1 MIIIRSKQNDP
12 ALEEQ
17 ILALLRREHI
27 QAEQFSLSTQQLL
40 SIRGLTIDGGSRQVT
55 CQGQKVTV
63 TRMEFDLLLFL
74 AENVGKGLTKGD
86 IFRAVWGKDSADTM
100 KVVANT
106 ISNLRRKIGTAAITS
121 KPSPAAIASQR
132 SHFSERA
139 KEKNQPRRGRLG

>member
-27 QAEQFSLSTQQLL
+27 QAEQFSLSTQQFL

-74 AENVGKGLTKGD
+74 AENVGKRLTKGD

-106 ISNLRRKIGTAAITS
+106 ISNLRRKIGTDCHGCDYIQTVPGGYCLPAEPES
-121 KPSPAAIASQR
+121 KT
-132 SHFSERA
+132 
-139 KEKNQPRRGRLG
+139 G

>member
-74 AENVGKGLTKGD
+74 AENVGKRLTKGD
-86 IFRAVWGKDSADTM
+86 IFRAVWVKDRVSDRVT
-100 KVVANT
+100 
-106 ISNLRRKIGTAAITS
+106 
-121 KPSPAAIASQR
+121 
-132 SHFSERA
+132 
-139 KEKNQPRRGRLG
+139 EKNQPKQVLLGLIYCA

>member
-12 ALEEQ
+12 ALEAQ

-27 QAEQFSLSTQQLL
+27 EAEQFSLSTQQPL
-40 SIRGLTIDGGSRQVT
+40 SVRGLTIDGGSRQVS
-55 CQGQKVTV
+55 CQGRAVSL

-74 AENVGKGLTKGD
+74 AENVGKRLTKGD

-106 ISNLRRKIGTAAITS
+106 ISNLRRKMGPDCCGCDYIQTVPGGYCL
-121 KPSPAAIASQR
+121 PAEVG
-132 SHFSERA
+132 ERL
-139 KEKNQPRRGRLG
+139 Q

>member
-40 SIRGLTIDGGSRQVT
+40 SVRGLTIDGGSRQVT

-74 AENVGKGLTKGD
+74 AENVGKRLTKGD

-106 ISNLRRKIGTAAITS
+106 ISNLRRKIGTDSHGCDYIQTVPGGYCLPAEPES
-121 KPSPAAIASQR
+121 KT
-132 SHFSERA
+132 
-139 KEKNQPRRGRLG
+139 G